1 MTEQIIAYCGLTCT
15 DCPAYIAT
23 REDDTE
29 KLKTLALKWYGV
41 ENDATFC
48 VCDGCITDGRK
59 NKWCGECAVRACA
72 VERCVVNCAHCDEYG
87 CEILTAFFG
96 DVPDAKINLKRIR
109 ATL

>member
-29 KLKTLALKWYGV
+29 KLKTMALEWYGV

-59 NKWCGECAVRACA
+59 NRWCGECAVRACA
-72 VERCVVNCAHCDEYG
+72 VERGVVNCAHCDEYG
-87 CEILTAFFG
+87 CETLTAFFG
-96 DVPDAKINLKRIR
+96 DVPDAKVNLERIR